1 MEPAAPF
8 LTAPRPHDLL
18 LIADPLAVLTGDE
31 PAWVRP
37 AVTAVPWVVVRRA
50 AAPEGHA
57 PVGVRGSARSERH
70 ALNLPLDMIA
80 DVVRPEDLRPRPG
93 TARTAAIVALRTAD
107 PVLTSFGHPWGP
119 TGSAGF
125 ELASGAPT
133 TTQASDLDLII
144 RVPAVPT
151 RDCAAALLDR
161 LSALPTRVDC
171 QLETS
176 HGAVALAELAMT
188 TEQVVFRTPNGPQ
201 LGARTAAQSS

>member
-1 MEPAAPF
+1 M
-8 LTAPRPHDLL
+8 TAPRPHDLL
-18 LIADPLAVLTGDE
+18 LLADPLAALTGDE

-50 AAPEGHA
+50 AAAEGQVA
-57 PVGVRGSARSERH
+57 VGVRGSARSERH
-70 ALNLPLDMIA
+70 ALALPLDAIA

-93 TARTAAIVALRTAD
+93 PARTPAILAVRTAD
-107 PVLTSFGHPWGP
+107 PALNSFGHPWGP

-125 ELASGAPT
+125 ELATGAPT

-144 RVPAVPT
+144 RVPAVLR
-151 RDCAAALLDR
+151 RDGAAELLDR

-176 HGAVALAELAMT
+176 QGAVALAELAMT
-188 TEQVVFRTPNGPQ
+188 TEQILFRTRNGPE
-201 LGARTAAQSS
+201 LVARTAAQPL